1 MTVLNK
7 RICPLAMSGMFG
19 PPREGQS
26 VFTCLLDGCGF
37 WDDSFQRCGV
47 ASIATH
53 LQDLNDTLT
62 QQLRQI
68 NEMMDS
74 IRLGLRR

>member
-1 MTVLNK
+1 MTVLSK

-19 PPREGQS
+19 PPREGQAI
-26 VFTCLLDGCGF
+26 FTCLLGGCGF

-53 LQDLNDTLT
+53 LQEINDTLAH
-62 QQLRQI
+62 QLKQLSEIQTSKRC
-68 NEMMDS
+68 
-74 IRLGLRR
+74 GLLR